1 MYAKKEDN
9 LDSLFEKLKS
19 FYPNIKLT
27 IEKNP
32 TKFLYNEVIRR
43 GCEAK
48 RRLYNKPK
56 KLSVNWSSKVLT
68 RYKRNA
74 IKGELYSYGF

>member
-1 MYAKKEDN
+1 MHAKKED
-9 LDSLFEKLKS
+9 SLFDKLKS
-19 FYPNIKLT
+19 YYPNLKLT

-32 TKFLYNEVIRR
+32 TKFLRNEVIRR
-43 GCEAK
+43 GYETK
-48 RRLYNKPK
+48 RRLYNKSK

-74 IKGELYSYGF
+74 IKGELYSDGF